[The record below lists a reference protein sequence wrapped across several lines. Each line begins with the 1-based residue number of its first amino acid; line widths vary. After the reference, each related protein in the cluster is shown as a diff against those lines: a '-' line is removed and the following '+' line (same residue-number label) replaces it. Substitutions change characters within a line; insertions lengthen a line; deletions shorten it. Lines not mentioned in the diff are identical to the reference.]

1 MLITFR
7 AASHTGSGDVTVA
20 NSWDYD
26 HTSRV
31 VSGSN
36 NATAIVTL
44 TTGGATEFENN
55 FPRIARG
62 DWVVIEG

>member
-7 AASHTGSGDVTVA
+7 AVSHTGSGDVTVA

-36 NATAIVTL
+36 NDTAIVTL
-44 TTGGATEFENN
+44 TTAAAAQFENK
-55 FPRIARG
+55 FPNIARG